1 MLKNINKNGILWE
14 RNFWGAWIP
23 AGANLAGLGWM
34 QERTDGKM
42 KEKEDVVKEKIG
54 KNAYY
59 IKSGKYAGLVEK
71 DGRLCIVYDKIEIP
85 DEIKNMSPEERQRRI
100 KILEE
105 QGREAGKNIP
115 DPKLLLAE

>member
-1 MLKNINKNGILWE
+1 MGSLDSGRENV
-14 RNFWGAWIP
+14 
-23 AGANLAGLGWM
+23 AGLGWM

-42 KEKEDVVKEKIG
+42 KEKEDVIKEKIG

-105 QGREAGKNIP
+105 QGREEGKDLP
-115 DPKLLLAE
+115 DPKPLLAE

>member
-1 MLKNINKNGILWE
+1 MLWE

-23 AGANLAGLGWM
+23 AGTNLAGLGWM

-42 KEKEDVVKEKIG
+42 KGKEDVVKEKIG

-59 IKSGKYAGLVEK
+59 IKSGKYAGLVEE
-71 DGRLCIVYDKIEIP
+71 DGKLYIVYDKIEIP
-85 DEIKNMSPEERQRRI
+85 DEIKNMSSEERERRI

-105 QGREAGKNIP
+105 QGRREGKDLP
-115 DPKLLLAE
+115 DPRLLLAE